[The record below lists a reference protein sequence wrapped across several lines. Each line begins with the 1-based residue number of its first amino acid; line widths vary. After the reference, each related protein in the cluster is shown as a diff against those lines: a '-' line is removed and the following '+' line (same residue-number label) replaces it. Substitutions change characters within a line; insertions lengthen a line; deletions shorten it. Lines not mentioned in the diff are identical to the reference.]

1 MTEQNFDVVVIG
13 AGPGGYVAAIRA
25 AQLGL
30 KVACV
35 EKRKTLGGTCLNV
48 GCIPSKALL
57 EISHKFHDAEHQ
69 FEKLGISTSQPKID
83 VKKLLQNKNEIV
95 SGLTQGIAGL
105 LKKNKVTSISGTAK
119 FLDKNSIEVTA
130 DIDESEDRIP
140 LSRGFER
147 KENDLNGHFQREE
160 STRQRD
166 DGGSKKI
173 KISAKNF
180 IIATGSEVTKL
191 PGVEIDEKVIVSS
204 TGALDLEKVPQKMIV
219 IGAGVIGLEL
229 GSVWGRFGA
238 EIEVIEYLDKITP
251 TMDAEVS
258 RNFQRILEKQGFKF
272 RLATKVLAVRKEK
285 KSATVEIESVIDGK
299 KETLSADVV
308 LVAIGRRPNTENLG
322 LENAGVKVNAR
333 GFIENNHLRT
343 NVENIFV
350 VGDVTT
356 GAMLAHKAEDE
367 GVAAAEIIAGQA
379 GHVNYDCI
387 PSVVYTYPEIASV
400 GKTEEELKA
409 AGIAYKVGKFSMMA
423 NSRARATFDEQGFV
437 KILSCAKTDRILGAH
452 IIGREAGNTIHEI
465 VVAMEFGGSAE
476 DVARTCHAHPTYNEA
491 VKEAALAV
499 DKRAIHS

>member
-30 KVACV
+30 KTACV

-57 EISHKFHDAEHQ
+57 EISHKFHDASHQ
-69 FEKLGISTSQPKID
+69 FEKLGIGISKPKID
-83 VKKLLQNKNEIV
+83 VKKVIDNKNEIV
-95 SGLTQGIAGL
+95 TGLTTGIAGL
-105 LKKNKVTSISGTAK
+105 FKKNKVSSIEGTAK
-119 FLDKNSIEVTA
+119 FVDKNTIEVTKA
-130 DIDESEDRIP
+130 D
-140 LSRGFER
+140 
-147 KENDLNGHFQREE
+147 
-160 STRQRD
+160 
-166 DGGSKKI
+166 GSKQKVTS
-173 KISAKNF
+173 KYF

-191 PGVEIDEKVIVSS
+191 PGVEIDEKIIVSS
-204 TGALDLEKVPQKMIV
+204 TGALDLAAVPQKIIV
-219 IGAGVIGLEL
+219 IGAGVIGLEMA
-229 GSVWGRFGA
+229 SVWGRFGA
-238 EIEVIEYLDKITP
+238 EIEVVEYLDKITP
-251 TMDAEVS
+251 AMDAEVS

-272 RLATKVLAVRKEK
+272 RLSTKVLSVK
-285 KSATVEIESVIDGK
+285 KSAKGAAVEIEPAAGGA
-299 KETLSADVV
+299 KETLAADVV

-322 LENAGVKVNAR
+322 LENIGIKTNQR

-350 VGDVTT
+350 IGDVTT

-367 GVAAAEIIAGQA
+367 GVAAAEIIAGQK
-379 GHVNYDCI
+379 GHVNYDVI
-387 PSVVYTYPEIASV
+387 PNVIYTYPEVASV

-409 AGIAYKVGKFSMMA
+409 AGTAYKVGKFSMMA
-423 NSRARATFDEQGFV
+423 NSRARATFDSEGFV
-437 KILSCAKTDRILGAH
+437 KILADAKTDRILGAH
-452 IIGREAGNTIHEI
+452 IIGREAGNMIHEV

-476 DVARTCHAHPTYNEA
+476 DLARTCHAHPTYNEA